1 MKALTRFIV
10 RTALPTAAAVAFVLG
25 VASPAA
31 AQRASA
37 APATKPPAPTAQPT
51 AATTAAAKGVATP
64 SDYVIGPDD
73 ELSIMFWRDKDLSG
87 DVTVRPDGKISLPLL
102 NDVQAAGLTPDQ
114 LREKLVDAAKKYVDD
129 PSATV
134 VVKQINSLRV
144 YITGQVAKPGPYAL
158 TSPTTVLQLISTAG
172 GLNEY
177 AKSKEILIMR
187 TQDGRQVGLHF
198 NYKDVV
204 KGKNLKQNVQL
215 QAGDTVI
222 VP

>member
-1 MKALTRFIV
+1 MKALTQFIV

-25 VASPAA
+25 VAGPAA
-31 AQRASA
+31 AQRASS
-37 APATKPPAPTAQPT
+37 APATKPPASAPAAAA
-51 AATTAAAKGVATP
+51 AATAKGVTTP

-114 LREKLVDAAKKYVDD
+114 LREKLVEAAKKYVDD

-144 YITGQVAKPGPYAL
+144 FITGQVAKPGPYPL
-158 TSPTTVLQLISTAG
+158 TAPTTVLQLISTAG

-177 AKSKEILIMR
+177 AKSKDILIMR
-187 TQDGRQVGLHF
+187 SDNGRQVGLHF

>member
-1 MKALTRFIV
+1 MKALTHFIV
-10 RTALPTAAAVAFVLG
+10 RTPLSTAAALAFVLG
-25 VASPAA
+25 VAYPAA
-31 AQRASA
+31 AQRATS
-37 APATKPPAPTAQPT
+37 APATKPPASAP
-51 AATTAAAKGVATP
+51 AAAAAPAAKSVATP

-144 YITGQVAKPGPYAL
+144 FITGQVSKPGPYAL
-158 TSPTTVLQLISTAG
+158 TAPTTVLQLISTAG

-177 AKSKEILIMR
+177 AKSKDILIMR
-187 TQDGRQVGLHF
+187 TENGRQVGLHF